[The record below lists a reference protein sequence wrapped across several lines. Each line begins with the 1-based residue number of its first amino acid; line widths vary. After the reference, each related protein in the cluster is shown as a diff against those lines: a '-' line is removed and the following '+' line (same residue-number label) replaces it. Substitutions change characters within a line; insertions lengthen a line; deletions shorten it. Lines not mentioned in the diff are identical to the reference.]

1 MRFLLAALYLALS
14 ASLPAL
20 QPEKAPANMDTV
32 RHAWT
37 LLGWDDAKQARQWFK
52 TAAKSDD
59 PVTAYYGLEGIADS
73 DAKLGKAPIEV
84 LAAYQKAQ
92 RHLSQHVLDGDLAKR
107 FNDRLQ
113 LYQAAV
119 VELSQPGGKWQ
130 GREGRQGLLAIG
142 EGKHGADKHLRLAAY
157 ECLGDRA
164 WAGSH
169 SRTAA
174 EAASGAYRLALN
186 QDPDTVERTR
196 LERKLREAEA
206 KLPGGK
212 AKEEDDSAAYDQ
224 AGLVADP
231 ALLALMSRCGQ
242 CGGQGGKQR
251 RVCAEVA
258 QAYTNFYGPGQR
270 RPNPV
275 KVKQTI
281 KRLQKKLTDA
291 GCF

>member
-1 MRFLLAALYLALS
+1 MRLLLAAYLLLAGTLS
-14 ASLPAL
+14 AL
-20 QPEKAPANMDTV
+20 QPKDAPANMDTV

-37 LLGWDDAKQARQWFK
+37 LLGWDDAKQARQWFQV
-52 TAAKSDD
+52 AAKSDE

-73 DAKLGKAPIEV
+73 DARLGKAPIDV
-84 LAAYQKAQ
+84 LAAYKKAQ
-92 RHLSQHVLDGDLAKR
+92 RHLSDHVLDQDLHKR

-113 LYQAAV
+113 LYQKAV
-119 VELSQPGGKWQ
+119 VELAQPGGKWQ
-130 GREGRQGLLAIG
+130 GRDGRQGLIAIG
-142 EGKHGADKHLRLAAY
+142 EGKHGADKQLRLSAY

-169 SRTAA
+169 TRTAA

-186 QDPDTVERTR
+186 QDPDRVERER
-196 LERKLREAEA
+196 LERKLHEAEA

-212 AKEEDDSAAYDQ
+212 SKDADDHAYDQ
-224 AGLVADP
+224 AGLIADP
-231 ALLALMSRCGQ
+231 ELLALMGRCGQ

-251 RVCAEVA
+251 RACAEVA
-258 QAYTNFYGPGQR
+258 QAYTNFYAPGSR

-275 KVKQTI
+275 KVKQRV
-281 KRLQKKLTDA
+281 KVLQKKLTDA